1 MNIDMQSYLDALQ
14 STQFSKELINQG
26 LEMAQQKR
34 EETTLPISEL
44 SLGEGIKS
52 LGEQAFSYVK
62 QQGTQMVKDAL
73 RSKMKDAGIDD
84 ETINSTLEGDLN
96 LETLTSKVGS
106 LITKAKSTAQDLVSQ
121 AQSKV
126 EGVVSD
132 IQSQAQDL
140 VGQAQTQAEGLVD
153 QVQSQVEGLGQT
165 LTDSLDNITS
175 TVRSNISDAQGIAD
189 DLTSQAMQ
197 EYNVASRIGEPTL
210 MEAETGTSNIV
221 SRISN
226 FFQSPQPQPQD
237 IEMVDF
243 SDLAP
248 EVSSTIAPELSS
260 TIAPAINDLVSTGSN
275 IASGL
280 SDAVSGAIGGVSEAV
295 SGATGAIEGTVGAL
309 EGIGAGLDMS
319 GALAPI
325 GAILGIVGGIVG
337 IFEGEKSPQEQ
348 APILNPSSQFL

>member
-1 MNIDMQSYLDALQ
+1 MNIDMQSYFNALQ
-14 STQFSKELINQG
+14 STQMSNELINQG

-34 EETTLPISEL
+34 EGTILPISEL

-62 QQGTQMVKDAL
+62 QQGTQMIKDAL
-73 RSKMKDAGIDD
+73 RSKMEDVGIDD
-84 ETINSTLEGDLN
+84 NTINSTLEGDLN
-96 LETLTSKVGS
+96 LDTLASKVGDLVS
-106 LITKAKSTAQDLVSQ
+106 KAKSTAQDLVSQ
-121 AQSKV
+121 VQTNA
-126 EGVVSD
+126 EGIVSD
-132 IQSQAQDL
+132 IQ
-140 VGQAQTQAEGLVD
+140 TNAEGIVSNI
-153 QVQSQVEGLGQT
+153 QSQVGELKQG
-165 LTDSLDNITS
+165 LTDSLDNLTS
-175 TVRSNISDAQGIAD
+175 TVKSNISDAQGIAD

-197 EYNVASRIGEPTL
+197 EYNVATRIGQPTL
-210 MEAETGTSNIV
+210 MEVETGTSNIV

-226 FFQSPQPQPQD
+226 FFQSPQTQPQD

-243 SDLAP
+243 AGDIAP
-248 EVSSTIAPELSS
+248 EVSATIAPELSA
-260 TIAPAINDLVSTGSN
+260 TIAPAINDLVSTGTN

-280 SDAVSGAIGGVSEAV
+280 SEAVSGAIGGVSEAV